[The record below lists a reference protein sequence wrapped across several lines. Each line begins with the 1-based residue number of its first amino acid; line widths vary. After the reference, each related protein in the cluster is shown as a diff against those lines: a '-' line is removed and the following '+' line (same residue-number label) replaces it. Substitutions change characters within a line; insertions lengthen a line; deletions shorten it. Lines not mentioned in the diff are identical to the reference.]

1 MKEKIKR
8 VVALV
13 IVGGFLIF
21 CLYMTIAY
29 DPGIEDF
36 RSFAVVVFCSCTLLS
51 HVFSTKTVPP
61 VPGELLENE
70 AYMEA
75 KERQDSGGIISLVG
89 AAMVIIPFVVLLIA
103 EELEGFVAE
112 LFLFSFFLGI
122 PAVLIGLLVA
132 FSAGK
137 DMAAFDEEVIQDPQV
152 ESLASRIFSWIGT
165 LAVGVAVV
173 LWIITWIR

>member
-1 MKEKIKR
+1 M
-8 VVALV
+8 
-13 IVGGFLIF
+13 
-21 CLYMTIAY
+21 
-29 DPGIEDF
+29 
-36 RSFAVVVFCSCTLLS
+36 
-51 HVFSTKTVPP
+51 
-61 VPGELLENE
+61 ENE